1 MQICIRSVKTIKMK
15 TSKVLVLFSV
25 FSAICL
31 INSNIIAGNTGV
43 DSVYNIV
50 KGTWYKVYSYSGLTG
65 NRDSI
70 FNSDS
75 TVIVRIA
82 DTDSIF
88 LKDYKNGILKDVDK
102 YQISFS
108 NSILYQSNRWMFKN
122 NNVRFLLSSESFG
135 FSSSLDA
142 FDGGGVG
149 YSRSNFI
156 SGIIESHNRNNCLI
170 ISQNPTH
177 DLLRITGISQ
187 IHRVDIRYLN
197 GKLLRDLSKVVPGQ
211 IIDISNLHAGI
222 YIITVTS
229 GNDTYTAQIIKT
241 E

>member
-1 MQICIRSVKTIKMK
+1 MK
-15 TSKVLVLFSV
+15 TSKVILLLFM

-31 INSNIIAGNTGV
+31 INTKLIAGNTGV
-43 DSVYNIV
+43 DSVYNVV
-50 KGTWYKVYSYSGLTG
+50 KGTWYKVFNYSGLTG

-75 TVIVRIA
+75 TVIMRIA

-122 NNVRFLLSSESFG
+122 NNVRYLLSSESFG
-135 FSSSLDA
+135 FSCSLDA

-149 YSRSNFI
+149 YSHSNFL
-156 SGIIESHNRNNCLI
+156 SGINESLIKKNCLNF
-170 ISQNPTH
+170 SPNPTH
-177 DLLRITGISQ
+177 DSFKISGIAQ
-187 IHRVDIRYLN
+187 IHKVDIRDLN
-197 GKLLRDLSKVVPGQ
+197 GKILLHLTKVVPGQ
-211 IIDISNLHAGI
+211 KINISNLNTGI

-229 GNDTYTAQIIKT
+229 GNEIYTARIIKN
-241 E
+241 